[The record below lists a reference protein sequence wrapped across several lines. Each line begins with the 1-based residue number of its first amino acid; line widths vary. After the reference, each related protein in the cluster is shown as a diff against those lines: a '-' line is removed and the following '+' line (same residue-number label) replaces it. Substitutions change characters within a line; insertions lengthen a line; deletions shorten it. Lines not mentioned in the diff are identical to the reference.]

1 MGEEHVEDIRIET
14 KAIEQIKVKGSDIKV
29 KRVRAEK
36 KQ

>member
-14 KAIEQIKVKGSDIKV
+14 KAIEQIKVKGFDIKI